1 MTKSPKVIFNSIFT
15 LALNNP
21 DSKYKNHSK
30 SIKRVQKMYDYYTN
44 EEKRAMSMYDYYT
57 GKLTKEDTMNLI
69 IEDGTFATEKEVEKR
84 KKLAVKYL
92 ENSNLWQGVLSLS
105 KCVVSFNNDYINEN
119 IDIHKLEKELATNI
133 LPKFFKRCGFK
144 DTNKMFYQLA
154 LHTDTDNLHFHFSFM
169 EKEPNYIYHKNKIG
183 YRRSGELSQNEIDFL
198 KSQVVHTI
206 EKEKIYTPLLKET
219 NKDIEELKK
228 YFSPKERNYLLR
240 DKKDLILEEKILRLG
255 QLLYKERYDNDSKIK
270 YGSIKDKEIINLT
283 KDIKN
288 YLFSKNND
296 NFKLEYNNFKESLN
310 KINNYFYKINEDN
323 NIKDIVVDTTL
334 TDSKNKYIDNYI
346 YNAIVNYANYN
357 YKKESKNITKIKE
370 NDIIQEIILKHYL
383 DNKKQTRKDI
393 LKTYFTNTNSKQKFR
408 NKQEIENA
416 IKSIND
422 EMDEAQKEFSK
433 LFISNDYTK

>member
-69 IEDGTFATEKEVEKR
+69 IEDGSFANEKEVEKR

-92 ENSNLWQGVLSLS
+92 DNSNLWQGVLS
-105 KCVVSFNNDYINEN
+105 FNNDYLNEN

-133 LPKFFKRCGFK
+133 LPKFFRKCGFK

-169 EKEPNYIYHKNKIG
+169 EKVPNYEYAKNKVG
-183 YRRSGELSQNEIDFL
+183 YRRTGELSQNEIDFL
-198 KSQVVHTI
+198 KAQVIHTI

-228 YFSPKERNYLLR
+228 YFSPKEKNYLLR

-288 YLFSKNND
+288 YLFSKNNG
-296 NFKLEYNNFKESLN
+296 NFKLEYNKFKESLN

-357 YKKESKNITKIKE
+357 YKRESKNITKIKE

-383 DNKKQTRKDI
+383 DNKKQTRKNI
-393 LKTYFTNTNSKQKFR
+393 LKTYFTNTNSNQKFR

-422 EMDEAQKEFSK
+422 EMTEAQKEFSK

>member
-57 GKLTKEDTMNLI
+57 GKLTKEDTMNLV
-69 IEDGTFATEKEVEKR
+69 IEDGTFANEKEVEKR

-92 ENSNLWQGVLSLS
+92 ENSNLWQGVLS
-105 KCVVSFNNDYINEN
+105 FNNDYLNEN
-119 IDIHKLEKELATNI
+119 IDIHKLEQELAINI
-133 LPKFFKRCGFK
+133 LPKFFRKCGFK
-144 DTNKMFYQLA
+144 DANKMFYQLA

-169 EKEPNYIYHKNKIG
+169 EKVSNYEYAKNKVG
-183 YRRSGELSQNEIDFL
+183 YRRTGELSQNEIDFL
-198 KSQVVHTI
+198 KAQVIHTI

-219 NKDIEELKK
+219 NKDIEKLKK

-255 QLLYKERYDNDSKIK
+255 QLLYKERYDSNAKIK

-288 YLFSKNND
+288 YLFSKNNG

-323 NIKDIVVDTTL
+323 NIKDIVIDTNL

-357 YKKESKNITKIKE
+357 YKKESKNVTKIKE

-383 DNKKQTRKDI
+383 DNKKQTRNDI
-393 LKTYFTNTNSKQKFR
+393 LKTYFINTNSKQKFR
-408 NKQEIENA
+408 NKHEIENA

-422 EMDEAQKEFSK
+422 EMEGAQKEFSK

>member
-69 IEDGTFATEKEVEKR
+69 KEDGTFATEKEVEKR

-92 ENSNLWQGVLSLS
+92 ENSNLWQGVL
-105 KCVVSFNNDYINEN
+105 SFNNDYINEN

-255 QLLYKERYDNDSKIK
+255 QLLYKERHDNDSKIK

-383 DNKKQTRKDI
+383 DNKKQTRKNI
-393 LKTYFTNTNSKQKFR
+393 LKTYFTNTNSNQKFR

-416 IKSIND
+416 IRNIND

>member
-57 GKLTKEDTMNLI
+57 GKLTKENTMNLI
-69 IEDGTFATEKEVEKR
+69 KEDGSFATEKDVEKR

-92 ENSNLWQGVLSLS
+92 ENSNLWQGVL
-105 KCVVSFNNDYINEN
+105 SFNNDYINEN

-133 LPKFFKRCGFK
+133 LPKFFRKCGFK

-219 NKDIEELKK
+219 NKEIEELKK
-228 YFSPKERNYLLR
+228 YFSPKEKNYLLR

-310 KINNYFYKINEDN
+310 KINKYFYKINEDN

-416 IKSIND
+416 IKTIND

-433 LFISNDYTK
+433 LFNSNNKENNL

>member
-21 DSKYKNHSK
+21 DSKYKNHNK

-57 GKLTKEDTMNLI
+57 GKLTKEDTMNLV
-69 IEDGTFATEKEVEKR
+69 IEDGSFATEKEVENR

-92 ENSNLWQGVLSLS
+92 DNSNLWQGVLS
-105 KCVVSFNNDYINEN
+105 FNNDYLNKN

-133 LPKFFKRCGFK
+133 LPKFFRKCGFK

-169 EKEPNYIYHKNKIG
+169 EKVPNYEYAKNKVG
-183 YRRSGELSQNEIDFL
+183 YRRTGELSQNEIDFL
-198 KSQVVHTI
+198 KAQVIHTI

-228 YFSPKERNYLLR
+228 YFSPKEKNYLLR

-296 NFKLEYNNFKESLN
+296 NFKLEYSNFKESLN

-357 YKKESKNITKIKE
+357 YKRESKNITKIKE

-433 LFISNDYTK
+433 LFISDSYSKSL

>member
-21 DSKYKNHSK
+21 DSKFKNHNK

-57 GKLTKEDTMNLI
+57 GKLTKEDTMNLV
-69 IEDGTFATEKEVEKR
+69 IEDGTFSTEKEVEKR

-92 ENSNLWQGVLSLS
+92 ENSNLWQGVL
-105 KCVVSFNNDYINEN
+105 SFNNDYINEN

-198 KSQVVHTI
+198 KSQVVHAI

-219 NKDIEELKK
+219 NKEIEELKK
-228 YFSPKERNYLLR
+228 YFSPKEKNYLLR

-270 YGSIKDKEIINLT
+270 YSSIKDKEIINLT

-357 YKKESKNITKIKE
+357 YKRESKNITKIKE

-383 DNKKQTRKDI
+383 DNKKQTRKNI
-393 LKTYFTNTNSKQKFR
+393 LKTYFNNTNSNQKFR

-422 EMDEAQKEFSK
+422 EMTEAQKEFSK

>member
-1 MTKSPKVIFNSIFT
+1 MTKSPKVIFNYIFT

-69 IEDGTFATEKEVEKR
+69 IEDGSFANEKEVEKR

-92 ENSNLWQGVLSLS
+92 ENSNLWQGVLS
-105 KCVVSFNNDYINEN
+105 FNNDYINAN

-393 LKTYFTNTNSKQKFR
+393 LKTYFTNTNFKQKFR

>member
-57 GKLTKEDTMNLI
+57 GKLTKENTMNLI
-69 IEDGTFATEKEVEKR
+69 KEDGTFATEKEVEKR

-92 ENSNLWQGVLSLS
+92 ENSNLWQGVL
-105 KCVVSFNNDYINEN
+105 SFNNDYINEN

-154 LHTDTDNLHFHFSFM
+154 LHTDTDNLQFHFSFM

-219 NKDIEELKK
+219 NKEIEELKK
-228 YFSPKERNYLLR
+228 YFSPKEKNYLLR
-240 DKKDLILEEKILRLG
+240 DKKNLILEEKILRLG

-357 YKKESKNITKIKE
+357 YKKESKNVTKIKE

>member
-44 EEKRAMSMYDYYT
+44 EEKRAISMYDYYT
-57 GKLTKEDTMNLI
+57 GKLTKENTMNLI
-69 IEDGTFATEKEVEKR
+69 KEDGTFTTSKEVKKR

-92 ENSNLWQGVLSLS
+92 ENSNLWQGVL
-105 KCVVSFNNDYINEN
+105 SFNNDYINEN

-198 KSQVVHTI
+198 KSQVIHTI

-219 NKDIEELKK
+219 NKEIEELKK
-228 YFSPKERNYLLR
+228 YFSPKEKNYLLR
-240 DKKDLILEEKILRLG
+240 NKKDLILEEKILRLG

-270 YGSIKDKEIINLT
+270 YGSIKSKEIINLT
-283 KDIKN
+283 KNIKN

-296 NFKLEYNNFKESLN
+296 NFKLEYENFKESLN

-323 NIKDIVVDTTL
+323 NIKNIVVDTTL
-334 TDSKNKYIDNYI
+334 IDSKNKYMNNYI

-357 YKKESKNITKIKE
+357 YKKETKNITKIKE

-393 LKTYFTNTNSKQKFR
+393 LKTYFTNTSSKQKFK

-416 IKSIND
+416 IRNIND

>member
-57 GKLTKEDTMNLI
+57 GKLTKEDTMNLV

-92 ENSNLWQGVLSLS
+92 DNSNLWQGVLS
-105 KCVVSFNNDYINEN
+105 FNNDYLNEN

-133 LPKFFKRCGFK
+133 LPKFFRKCGFK

-169 EKEPNYIYHKNKIG
+169 EKVPNYEYAKNKVG
-183 YRRSGELSQNEIDFL
+183 YRRTGELSQNEIDFL
-198 KSQVVHTI
+198 KAQVIHTI

-228 YFSPKERNYLLR
+228 YFSPKEKNYLLR

-255 QLLYKERYDNDSKIK
+255 QLLYKERYENDSKIK

-288 YLFSKNND
+288 YLFSKNNG
-296 NFKLEYNNFKESLN
+296 NFKLEYNKFKESLN

-357 YKKESKNITKIKE
+357 YKRESKNVTKIKE

-408 NKQEIENA
+408 NKREIENA

-422 EMDEAQKEFSK
+422 EMDEAQKDFSK

>member
-57 GKLTKEDTMNLI
+57 GKLTKENTMNLI
-69 IEDGTFATEKEVEKR
+69 KEDGSFATEKDVEKR

-92 ENSNLWQGVLSLS
+92 ENSNLWQGVL
-105 KCVVSFNNDYINEN
+105 SFNNDYINEN

-133 LPKFFKRCGFK
+133 LPKFFRKCGFK

-219 NKDIEELKK
+219 NKEIEELKK
-228 YFSPKERNYLLR
+228 YFSPKEKNYLLR

-383 DNKKQTRKDI
+383 DNKKQTRKNI
-393 LKTYFTNTNSKQKFR
+393 LKTYFTNTNSKQRFR
-408 NKQEIENA
+408 NKREIENA

-422 EMDEAQKEFSK
+422 EMTEAQKEFSK

>member
-1 MTKSPKVIFNSIFT
+1 
-15 LALNNP
+15 
-21 DSKYKNHSK
+21 
-30 SIKRVQKMYDYYTN
+30 MYDYYTN
-44 EEKRAMSMYDYYT
+44 KEKRAMSMYDYYT
-57 GKLTKEDTMNLI
+57 GKLTKEDTMNLV
-69 IEDGTFATEKEVEKR
+69 IEDGAFANEKEVEKR

-92 ENSNLWQGVLSLS
+92 ENSNLWQGVLS
-105 KCVVSFNNDYINEN
+105 FNNDYLNEN
-119 IDIHKLEKELATNI
+119 IDIHKLEQELATNI
-133 LPKFFKRCGFK
+133 LPKFFRKCGFK
-144 DTNKMFYQLA
+144 DANKMFYQLA

-169 EKEPNYIYHKNKIG
+169 EKVSNYEYTKNKVS
-183 YRRSGELSQNEIDFL
+183 YRRTGELSQNEIDFL
-198 KSQVVHTI
+198 KAQVVHTI

-255 QLLYKERYDNDSKIK
+255 QLLYKERYDSNAKIK
-270 YGSIKDKEIINLT
+270 YGSIKDKEIISLT

-296 NFKLEYNNFKESLN
+296 NFKLKYNNFKESIN
-310 KINNYFYKINEDN
+310 KINDYFYKINEDN
-323 NIKDIVVDTTL
+323 NIKNIVVDTTL

-346 YNAIVNYANYN
+346 YNAIVNHANYN

-393 LKTYFTNTNSKQKFR
+393 LKTYFTNTNFKQKFR
-408 NKQEIENA
+408 NKREIENA

-422 EMDEAQKEFSK
+422 EMEGAQKEFSK
-433 LFISNDYTK
+433 LFISNDCIKQL

>member
-57 GKLTKEDTMNLI
+57 GKLTKEDTMNLV

-92 ENSNLWQGVLSLS
+92 DNSNLWQGVLS
-105 KCVVSFNNDYINEN
+105 FNNDYLNEN

-133 LPKFFKRCGFK
+133 LPKFFRKCGFK

-169 EKEPNYIYHKNKIG
+169 EKVPNYEYAKNKVG
-183 YRRSGELSQNEIDFL
+183 YRRTGELSQNEIDFL
-198 KSQVVHTI
+198 KAQVIHTI

-228 YFSPKERNYLLR
+228 YFSPKEKNYLLR

-288 YLFSKNND
+288 YLFSKNNG
-296 NFKLEYNNFKESLN
+296 NFKLEYNKFKESLN

-357 YKKESKNITKIKE
+357 YKRESKNITKIKE

>member
-15 LALNNP
+15 LALNNH

-57 GKLTKEDTMNLI
+57 GKLTKENTMNLI
-69 IEDGTFATEKEVEKR
+69 KEDGTFATEKEVEKR

-92 ENSNLWQGVLSLS
+92 ENSNLWQGVL
-105 KCVVSFNNDYINEN
+105 SFNNDYINEN

-255 QLLYKERYDNDSKIK
+255 QLLYKERHDNDSKIK

-383 DNKKQTRKDI
+383 DNKKQTRKNI

>member
-57 GKLTKEDTMNLI
+57 GKLTKENTMNLI
-69 IEDGTFATEKEVEKR
+69 KEDGTFATEKEVEKR
-84 KKLAVKYL
+84 KKLAIKYL
-92 ENSNLWQGVLSLS
+92 ENSNLWQGVL
-105 KCVVSFNNDYINEN
+105 SFNNDYINEN

-255 QLLYKERYDNDSKIK
+255 QLLYKERHDNDSKIK

-433 LFISNDYTK
+433 LFNSNNKENNL

>member
-57 GKLTKEDTMNLI
+57 GKLTKENTMNLI
-69 IEDGTFATEKEVEKR
+69 KEDGSFATEKEVQKR

-92 ENSNLWQGVLSLS
+92 ENSNLWQGVLS
-105 KCVVSFNNDYINEN
+105 FNNDYLNEN

-219 NKDIEELKK
+219 NKEIEKLKK
-228 YFSPKERNYLLR
+228 YFSTKEKNYLLR
-240 DKKDLILEEKILRLG
+240 DKKDLILEEKILKLG

-270 YGSIKDKEIINLT
+270 YGSIKNKEIINLT

-288 YLFSKNND
+288 YLFSKNTD
-296 NFKLEYNNFKESLN
+296 NFKLEYGNFKESLN

-323 NIKDIVVDTTL
+323 NIKNIFVDTTL
-334 TDSKNKYIDNYI
+334 IDSKDKYMNNYI

-357 YKKESKNITKIKE
+357 YKKETKNITKIKE

-383 DNKKQTRKDI
+383 NNKKQTRKDI
-393 LKTYFTNTNSKQKFR
+393 LKTYFTNTSSKQKFK

-416 IKSIND
+416 IRNIND

-433 LFISNDYTK
+433 LFSSNNKENNL

>member
-69 IEDGTFATEKEVEKR
+69 IEDGSFATEKEVQKR

-92 ENSNLWQGVLSLS
+92 ENSNLWQGVLS
-105 KCVVSFNNDYINEN
+105 FNNDYLNEN

-219 NKDIEELKK
+219 NKEIEELKK
-228 YFSPKERNYLLR
+228 YFSPKEKNYLLR
-240 DKKDLILEEKILRLG
+240 DKKDLILEEKILKLG

-270 YGSIKDKEIINLT
+270 YGSIKNKEIINLT

-288 YLFSKNND
+288 YLFSKNTD
-296 NFKLEYNNFKESLN
+296 NFKLEYGNFKESLN

-323 NIKDIVVDTTL
+323 NIKNIVVDTTL
-334 TDSKNKYIDNYI
+334 INSKDKYMNNYI

>member
-57 GKLTKEDTMNLI
+57 GKLTKENTMNLI
-69 IEDGTFATEKEVEKR
+69 KEDGTFATEKEVEKR

-92 ENSNLWQGVLSLS
+92 DNSNLWQGVLS
-105 KCVVSFNNDYINEN
+105 FNNDYLNEN

-133 LPKFFKRCGFK
+133 LPKFFRKCGFK

-169 EKEPNYIYHKNKIG
+169 EKEPNYIYLKNKIG

-198 KSQVVHTI
+198 KSQVIHTI

-219 NKDIEELKK
+219 NKEIEELKK
-228 YFSPKERNYLLR
+228 YFSPKEKNYLLR

-270 YGSIKDKEIINLT
+270 YGSIKSKEIINLT
-283 KDIKN
+283 KNIKN
-288 YLFSKNND
+288 YLFSKNNY
-296 NFKLEYNNFKESLN
+296 NFKLEYENFKESLN

-323 NIKDIVVDTTL
+323 NIKNIVVDTTL
-334 TDSKNKYIDNYI
+334 IDSKNKYMNNYI

-357 YKKESKNITKIKE
+357 YKKETKNITKINE

-383 DNKKQTRKDI
+383 NNKKQTRKDI
-393 LKTYFTNTNSKQKFR
+393 LKTYFTNTNSKQKFK

-416 IKSIND
+416 IRNIND

-433 LFISNDYTK
+433 LFNSNNKENNL

>member
-21 DSKYKNHSK
+21 DSKYKNHNK

-57 GKLTKEDTMNLI
+57 GKLTKEDTMNLV
-69 IEDGTFATEKEVEKR
+69 IEDGTFATEKEVQKR
-84 KKLAVKYL
+84 KKLVVKYL
-92 ENSNLWQGVLSLS
+92 ENSNLWQGVLS
-105 KCVVSFNNDYINEN
+105 FNNDYLNKN

-133 LPKFFKRCGFK
+133 LPKFFRKCGFK
-144 DTNKMFYQLA
+144 DINKMFYQLA

-169 EKEPNYIYHKNKIG
+169 EKVPNYEYAKNKIG
-183 YRRSGELSQNEIDFL
+183 YRRAGELSQNEIDFL
-198 KSQVVHTI
+198 KAQLIHTI

-228 YFSPKERNYLLR
+228 YFSPKEKNYLLR

-357 YKKESKNITKIKE
+357 YKKESKNIIKIKE

-416 IKSIND
+416 IKTIND
-422 EMDEAQKEFSK
+422 EMEEAQKEFSK
-433 LFISNDYTK
+433 LFNSNNKENNL

>member
-92 ENSNLWQGVLSLS
+92 ENSNLWQGVL
-105 KCVVSFNNDYINEN
+105 SFNNDYINEN

>member
-57 GKLTKEDTMNLI
+57 GKLTKENTMNLI
-69 IEDGTFATEKEVEKR
+69 KEDGTFATEKDVEKR

-92 ENSNLWQGVLSLS
+92 ENSNLWQGVL
-105 KCVVSFNNDYINEN
+105 SFNNDYINEN

-133 LPKFFKRCGFK
+133 LPKFFRKCGFK

-169 EKEPNYIYHKNKIG
+169 EKVPNYEYAKNKVG
-183 YRRSGELSQNEIDFL
+183 YRRTGELSQNEIDFL
-198 KSQVVHTI
+198 KAQVIHTI

-228 YFSPKERNYLLR
+228 YFSPKEKNYLLR

-288 YLFSKNND
+288 YLFSKNNG
-296 NFKLEYNNFKESLN
+296 NFKLEYNKFKESLN

-357 YKKESKNITKIKE
+357 YKRESKNITKIKE

-383 DNKKQTRKDI
+383 DNKKQTRKNI
-393 LKTYFTNTNSKQKFR
+393 LKTYFTNTNSNQKFR

-422 EMDEAQKEFSK
+422 EMTEAQKEFSK

>member
-69 IEDGTFATEKEVEKR
+69 KEDGTFATEKEVEKR

-92 ENSNLWQGVLSLS
+92 ENSNLWQGVL
-105 KCVVSFNNDYINEN
+105 SFNNDYINEN

-228 YFSPKERNYLLR
+228 YFSPKEMNYLLR

-255 QLLYKERYDNDSKIK
+255 QLLYKERHDNDSKIK

-323 NIKDIVVDTTL
+323 NIKDTVVDTTL

>member
-1 MTKSPKVIFNSIFT
+1 MTKSPKVVFNSIFT
-15 LALNNP
+15 FALNNP
-21 DSKYKNHSK
+21 DGKYKNHNK

-57 GKLTKEDTMNLI
+57 GKLTKENTMNLI
-69 IEDGTFATEKEVEKR
+69 KEDGTFATEKEVQKR

-92 ENSNLWQGVLSLS
+92 ENSNLWQGVLS
-105 KCVVSFNNDYINEN
+105 FNNDYLNEN

-219 NKDIEELKK
+219 NKEIEELKK
-228 YFSPKERNYLLR
+228 YFSPKEKNYLLR
-240 DKKDLILEEKILRLG
+240 DKKDLILEEKILKLG

-270 YGSIKDKEIINLT
+270 YGSIKNKEIINLT

-288 YLFSKNND
+288 YLFSKNTD
-296 NFKLEYNNFKESLN
+296 NFKLEYGNFKESLN

-323 NIKDIVVDTTL
+323 NIKNIFVDTTL
-334 TDSKNKYIDNYI
+334 IDSKDKYMNNYI

-357 YKKESKNITKIKE
+357 YKKETKNITKIKE

-383 DNKKQTRKDI
+383 NNKKQTRKDI
-393 LKTYFTNTNSKQKFR
+393 LKTYFTNTSSKQKFK

-416 IKSIND
+416 IRNIND

-433 LFISNDYTK
+433 LFSSNNKENNL

>member
-69 IEDGTFATEKEVEKR
+69 IEDGSFANEKEVEKR

-92 ENSNLWQGVLSLS
+92 ENSNLWQGVLS
-105 KCVVSFNNDYINEN
+105 FNNDYINAN

-219 NKDIEELKK
+219 NKEIEELKK
-228 YFSPKERNYLLR
+228 YFSPKEKNYLLR

>member
-69 IEDGTFATEKEVEKR
+69 IEDGSFANEKEVEKR

-92 ENSNLWQGVLSLS
+92 ENSNLWQGVL
-105 KCVVSFNNDYINEN
+105 SFNNDYINEN

>member
-57 GKLTKEDTMNLI
+57 GKLTKENTMNLI
-69 IEDGTFATEKEVEKR
+69 IEDGSFANEKEVEKR

-92 ENSNLWQGVLSLS
+92 ENSNLWQGVLS
-105 KCVVSFNNDYINEN
+105 FNNDYINAN

-255 QLLYKERYDNDSKIK
+255 QLLYKERHDNDSKIK

>member
-57 GKLTKEDTMNLI
+57 GKLTKENTMNLV

-92 ENSNLWQGVLSLS
+92 DNSNLWQGVLS
-105 KCVVSFNNDYINEN
+105 FNNDYLNEN

-133 LPKFFKRCGFK
+133 LPKFFRKCGFK

-169 EKEPNYIYHKNKIG
+169 EKVPNYEYAKNKVG
-183 YRRSGELSQNEIDFL
+183 YRRTGELSQNEIDFL
-198 KSQVVHTI
+198 KAQVIHTI

-228 YFSPKERNYLLR
+228 YFSPKEKNYLLR

-288 YLFSKNND
+288 YLFSKNNG
-296 NFKLEYNNFKESLN
+296 NFKLEYNKFKESLN

-357 YKKESKNITKIKE
+357 YKRESKNITKIKE

-383 DNKKQTRKDI
+383 DNKKQTRKNI
-393 LKTYFTNTNSKQKFR
+393 LKTYFTNTNSNQKFR

-433 LFISNDYTK
+433 LFNSNNKENNL

>member
-57 GKLTKEDTMNLI
+57 GKLTKENTMNLI
-69 IEDGTFATEKEVEKR
+69 KEDGTFTTEKEVEKR

-92 ENSNLWQGVLSLS
+92 ENSNLWQGVLS
-105 KCVVSFNNDYINEN
+105 FNSDYINEN

-206 EKEKIYTPLLKET
+206 EKEKIYTLLLKET

-255 QLLYKERYDNDSKIK
+255 QLLYKERHDNDSKIK

>member
-1 MTKSPKVIFNSIFT
+1 MTKSPKVVFNSIFT
-15 LALNNP
+15 FALNNP
-21 DSKYKNHSK
+21 DGKYKNHNK

-57 GKLTKEDTMNLI
+57 GKLTKENTMNLI
-69 IEDGTFATEKEVEKR
+69 KEDGTFATPKEVEKR

-92 ENSNLWQGVLSLS
+92 ENSNLWQGVLS
-105 KCVVSFNNDYINEN
+105 FNNDYLNEN

-219 NKDIEELKK
+219 NKEIEELKK
-228 YFSPKERNYLLR
+228 YFSPKEKNYLLR
-240 DKKDLILEEKILRLG
+240 DKKDLILEEKILKLG

-270 YGSIKDKEIINLT
+270 YGSIKNKEIINLN

-288 YLFSKNND
+288 YLFSKNTD
-296 NFKLEYNNFKESLN
+296 NFKLEYGNFKESLN

-323 NIKDIVVDTTL
+323 NIKNIFVDTTL
-334 TDSKNKYIDNYI
+334 IDSKDKYMNNYI

-357 YKKESKNITKIKE
+357 YKKETKNITKIKE

-383 DNKKQTRKDI
+383 NNKKQTRKDI
-393 LKTYFTNTNSKQKFR
+393 LKTYFTNTSSKQKFK

-416 IKSIND
+416 IRNIND

-433 LFISNDYTK
+433 LFSSNNKENNL